1 MDYSARSRQTKRVD
15 GTSSLLWAP
24 TQRGLLFGMS
34 ARATIQANT
43 ESDGKIIRRL
53 LALSWRYRRECIKVF
68 TYQLILI
75 ALGLAGLGF
84 TGLGI
89 DYIRYQIQPGA
100 NPPHW
105 PLHFVPPATWTPMNV
120 LMAIAAVMLALA
132 MLRALLTY
140 ASTVAIA
147 VLMERYIVV
156 EMRASVYDKL
166 QRLSFRFYDAN
177 ETGSIIN
184 RVTGDSRAVAN
195 FVNNVLIQ
203 GIIMVLLLVTYVS
216 FMLMVHTKLALA
228 CLATVPLLWVFAAL
242 FSRAVQPGYA
252 RNRELVDR
260 MILHV
265 AETAQGIQTI
275 KGFARE
281 REQFQI
287 FEASNEAVRVQQRDI
302 FWRVSLF
309 VPSTGMLTL
318 INITVLLAYGGHLVI
333 TGELALGTG
342 LVVFAAL
349 LQQFS
354 AQVLNIT
361 QIANTIQQSL
371 VGARRVFEVL
381 DAPVEIVSPADATPL
396 PHARGAI
403 RFENVSFGYNGTDDP
418 ELQDITFEARPGE
431 CIAIL
436 GPTGSGKTTLLSL
449 IPRFYDPQRG
459 RVLVDD
465 TDVRHIDLDDLRRNV
480 GLVFQESFLFSNTVA
495 ANIAFGHPTA
505 TREEIERAAK
515 IAAAH
520 EFIITLPK
528 GYDTL
533 LGEGGKDLSGGQRQR
548 LAIARALLLD
558 PTILLLDDPTAAVD
572 PETEKEILEAI
583 ENAMRGRTTFI
594 VANRMST
601 LRRAHRI
608 LVLEDGRIVQAGTHD
623 ELMAR
628 EGAYRR
634 TAELQFAIP

>member
-1 MDYSARSRQTKRVD
+1 
-15 GTSSLLWAP
+15 
-24 TQRGLLFGMS
+24 MS
-34 ARATIQANT
+34 VRATIQANT
-43 ESDGKIIRRL
+43 ESDWTVIRRL
-53 LALSWRYRRECIKVF
+53 MALSWRYRRECIKVF
-68 TYQLILI
+68 VYQLILV
-75 ALGLAGLGF
+75 AMGLGGLGL

-89 DYIRYQIQPGA
+89 DYVRYQIQPGA

-105 PLHFVPPATWTPMNV
+105 PFRFVPPATWTPMNV

-140 ASTVAIA
+140 ASTVAVA

-156 EMRASVYDKL
+156 EMRASVYEKL

-203 GIIMVLLLVTYVS
+203 GVIMVLLLVTYAS
-216 FMLMVHTKLALA
+216 FMLVVHTRLALA
-228 CLATVPLLWVFAAL
+228 CLAMVPLLWVIAAV

-281 REQFQI
+281 REQFQV
-287 FEASNEAVRVQQRDI
+287 FETSNEAVRVQQQSI

-309 VPSTGMLTL
+309 IPGAGMLTL

-342 LVVFAAL
+342 MVVFAAL

-381 DAPVEIVSPADATPL
+381 DAPIEIVSPRDATPL
-396 PHARGAI
+396 PRARGAI
-403 RFENVSFGYNGTDDP
+403 RFENVTFGYDGTENP

-431 CIAIL
+431 CVAIL

-459 RVLVDD
+459 RVLVDGV
-465 TDVRHIDLDDLRRNV
+465 DVRQIDLDDLRRNV

-495 ANIAFGHPTA
+495 ANIAFGHPNA
-505 TREEIERAAK
+505 TREEIERAAT

-520 EFIITLPK
+520 EFIIKLPK

-572 PETEKEILEAI
+572 PGTEGEILEAI

-608 LVLEDGRIVQAGTHD
+608 LVLEDGRIVQVGTHN
-623 ELMAR
+623 ELMGR
-628 EGAYRR
+628 DGAYRR
-634 TAELQFAIP
+634 TAELQFATS

>member
-1 MDYSARSRQTKRVD
+1 MNYSARSRQTKRVD

-68 TYQLILI
+68 TYQLVLI

-89 DYIRYQIQPGA
+89 HYIRYKSQPGA

-105 PLHFVPPATWTPMNV
+105 PLHFVPPANWTPMNV

-203 GIIMVLLLVTYVS
+203 GIIMVLSLVVFLSY
-216 FMLMVHTKLALA
+216 MLTIHVKLTLA
-228 CLATVPLLWVFAAL
+228 CLAVIPLLWVIAAV
-242 FSRAVQPGYA
+242 FSRIVQPEYV

-281 REQFQI
+281 REQLAI
-287 FEASNEAVRVQQRDI
+287 FEASNEAVRAQQQTI

-309 VPSTGMLTL
+309 VPSIGMLTQVSL
-318 INITVLLAYGGHLVI
+318 FVLLIYGGHLVI
-333 TGELALGTG
+333 VGELPLGTG
-342 LVVFAAL
+342 MVVFAGL
-349 LQQFS
+349 LQQFAAQS
-354 AQVLNIT
+354 ANVAQV
-361 QIANTIQQSL
+361 ANTIQQSL
-371 VGARRVFEVL
+371 TGARRVFEVL
-381 DAPVEIVSPADATPL
+381 DAPIEIVNPPNATRLPPAT
-396 PHARGAI
+396 GAV
-403 RFENVSFGYNGTDDP
+403 RFENVSFGYNAGDDP
-418 ELQDITFEARPGE
+418 ELRDITFEARPGE
-431 CIAIL
+431 SIAIL
-436 GPTGSGKTTLLSL
+436 GATGSGKTTLLSL
-449 IPRFYDPQRG
+449 ITRFYDPQCG
-459 RVLVDD
+459 RVLVHG
-465 TDVRHIDLDDLRRNV
+465 TDVRKLDLDDLRRNV

-505 TREEIERAAK
+505 THDEIERAAK

-558 PTILLLDDPTAAVD
+558 PTILLLDDPPAGGD
-572 PETEKEILEAI
+572 PETGKEILE
-583 ENAMRGRTTFI
+583 T
-594 VANRMST
+594 
-601 LRRAHRI
+601 
-608 LVLEDGRIVQAGTHD
+608 
-623 ELMAR
+623 
-628 EGAYRR
+628 
-634 TAELQFAIP
+634 

>member
-1 MDYSARSRQTKRVD
+1 
-15 GTSSLLWAP
+15 
-24 TQRGLLFGMS
+24 MS
-34 ARATIQANT
+34 ARATIQAST
-43 ESDGKIIRRL
+43 ESDWTVIRRL

-68 TYQLILI
+68 VYQLILVVMGLGG
-75 ALGLAGLGF
+75 LGL

-89 DYIRYQIQPGA
+89 DYIRFQVQPGVS
-100 NPPHW
+100 PPRW
-105 PLHFVPPATWTPMNV
+105 PLQLAPPATWTPMNI
-120 LMAIAAVMLALA
+120 LMAIALVMLALA

-140 ASTVAIA
+140 ASSVAVA

-156 EMRASVYDKL
+156 EMRASVYEKL

-203 GIIMVLLLVTYVS
+203 GVIMVLLLVTYIS
-216 FMLMVHTKLALA
+216 FMLVVHAKLALA
-228 CLATVPLLWVFAAL
+228 CLATVPLLWVIAAA
-242 FSRAVQPGYA
+242 FSRAVQPGYS

-265 AETAQGIQTI
+265 AETAEGIQTI

-287 FEASNEAVRVQQRDI
+287 FEASNEAVRVQQQDI

-309 VPSTGMLTL
+309 VPGTGMLTL

-342 LVVFAAL
+342 MVVFAAL

-381 DAPVEIVSPADATPL
+381 DAPVEILSPLDAAPL
-396 PHARGAI
+396 PRARGAI
-403 RFENVSFGYNGTDDP
+403 RFENVSFGYGGTENP
-418 ELQDITFEARPGE
+418 ELQDVTFEASPGE

-459 RVLVDD
+459 RVLVDGA
-465 TDVRHIDLDDLRRNV
+465 DVRHIDLDDLRRNV

-495 ANIAFGHPTA
+495 ANIAFGHPNA
-505 TREEIERAAK
+505 TREEIERAAT

-520 EFIITLPK
+520 EFIINLPK

-558 PTILLLDDPTAAVD
+558 PAILLLDDPTAAVD

-608 LVLEDGRIVQAGTHD
+608 LVLEDGRIVQVGTHD
-623 ELMAR
+623 ELISR
-628 EGAYRR
+628 DGAYRR

>member
-1 MDYSARSRQTKRVD
+1 MNYSARSRQTKRVD

-68 TYQLILI
+68 TYQLVLI

-89 DYIRYQIQPGA
+89 DYIRYQIQRGA

-105 PLHFVPPATWTPMNV
+105 PLHFVPPANWTPMNV

-381 DAPVEIVSPADATPL
+381 DAPVEIVSPADATRL

-403 RFENVSFGYNGTDDP
+403 RFENVSFGYDRSEDP

-528 GYDTL
+528 GYDSL
-533 LGEGGKDLSGGQRQR
+533 LGEGGRDLSGGQRQR

-558 PTILLLDDPTAAVD
+558 PTLLLLDDPTAGFDSA
-572 PETEKEILEAI
+572 TEKEMLEA
-583 ENAMRGRTTFI
+583 
-594 VANRMST
+594 V
-601 LRRAHRI
+601 
-608 LVLEDGRIVQAGTHD
+608 
-623 ELMAR
+623 
-628 EGAYRR
+628 
-634 TAELQFAIP
+634 